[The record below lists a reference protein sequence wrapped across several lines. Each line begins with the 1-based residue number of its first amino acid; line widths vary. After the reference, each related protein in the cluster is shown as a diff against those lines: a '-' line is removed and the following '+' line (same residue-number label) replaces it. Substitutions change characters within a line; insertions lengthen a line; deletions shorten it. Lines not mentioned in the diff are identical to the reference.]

1 MFWRVCTLGTYHN
14 VFWKSINCNCLVPN
28 YPYEFLFYFFVSF
41 FIKIN
46 ALLFIQV
53 FMHHSLKLEEHS
65 NPIFFHKIHFKIKV
79 MKTYQSSIKQ
89 NTQQREAKKRYQMQ
103 KTLVLANEESSKE
116 GELLIYKIYLS
127 KATSYVVHTS
137 IINSEK
143 RFVSFLLSIQLD
155 V

>member
-1 MFWRVCTLGTYHN
+1 
-14 VFWKSINCNCLVPN
+14 
-28 YPYEFLFYFFVSF
+28 
-41 FIKIN
+41 
-46 ALLFIQV
+46 
-53 FMHHSLKLEEHS
+53 
-65 NPIFFHKIHFKIKV
+65 